1 MSATCPSGTISGC
14 QFSQWLV
21 DQQPK
26 YDKLIIEDIRPTD
39 GFVYH
44 VDMGTFEAF
53 TGTQHTRDR
62 FNHVYPDTTQ
72 QWDEVSAAGCL
83 GTPCDMRENTI
94 GWGSTRLTY
103 GLEKQ
108 SWQTPL
114 LCFDQDMH
122 ITHAKQQFR
131 YIISDILKP
140 ATSTILS
147 MFLRKRGLFWADN
160 KVVPNSTMSSF
171 TFNWVLSGH
180 SETYFDCSAGPTQV
194 YKLTPQHLQRWV
206 EPLIRVGYLGKNPWS
221 ETRPPMLELVTDTQT
236 LWELD
241 RLGAGGGYVN
251 QTYTPTVSG
260 NWRFEQ
266 WDAASKYWRY
276 GFSGQIGNY
285 TSRVDVEQLRFNYV
299 GVSPLD
305 ATLSRY
311 QVVIPY
317 KNIPSSG
324 AGGQSGLKSINNPDY
339 DNAQFAIS
347 FIWHPQGIQC
357 LVSDATPINPE
368 MPFASRNFA
377 GRWQFVM
384 DNLGADANGT
394 VISNKRRNKGQF
406 IADFKQ
412 AVAPFHTEWLVA
424 LFHKREPSCLPQISP
439 CNADPGY
446 PTQTYTA
453 DPGSCP
459 TPAASIVITPVKQTD
474 VTPNVYAIEANT
486 ILCDQ
491 GQVLHAALTP
501 AAAVTTLTLLAA
513 WLNQYVSNL
522 GTWSV
527 STTTIVLTS
536 STCAQVEIP
545 WVVSMA

>member
-1 MSATCPSGTISGC
+1 
-14 QFSQWLV
+14 
-21 DQQPK
+21 
-26 YDKLIIEDIRPTD
+26 
-39 GFVYH
+39 
-44 VDMGTFEAF
+44 
-53 TGTQHTRDR
+53 
-62 FNHVYPDTTQ
+62 
-72 QWDEVSAAGCL
+72 
-83 GTPCDMRENTI
+83 MRENTI